1 MMTRPYFSSSNYILK
16 MSNYKKGE
24 WCKIWD
30 SLYYHFIYNHRDLL
44 KKIYATSM
52 QVKHW
57 DNKSSKNKEEII
69 KLAKSYLKE
78 LLN

>member
-1 MMTRPYFSSSNYILK
+1 MSNYI
-16 MSNYKKGE
+16 KGE

-44 KKIYATSM
+44 KKIYDTSM

-57 DNKSSKNKEEII
+57 DNKTQKEKDEII
-69 KLAKSYLKE
+69 KNAKVYIKNLINS
-78 LLN
+78 